1 VCNGAMTDVYAP
13 RACLALS
20 HSYRDRMRVY
30 ELARAL
36 AVPSRGLVARLRA
49 DGEWVASHLSLV
61 PEPVVTRYLSERWV
75 ATGPEPTP
83 PEPAAPIGHRHSQ
96 PQPPHPAAEIP
107 SVLKRRYRRPTGP
120 RPFTMQRWTGDD
132 YDDPLENLRYADEI
146 TTRDVADLLGVTQAA
161 VRRWVARRY
170 ISPVGRFGLSN
181 VFRPNEVLAAYEQ
194 IAARRKATGK
204 PRRSHGWFVEP
215 RPVDRIRPKHYDAV
229 INVGEAARLL
239 GISPATIRSWMHR
252 GHLLPLASS
261 KPRDIRLRLGDV
273 INAARARRLP
283 ERRIRP

>member
-1 VCNGAMTDVYAP
+1 
-13 RACLALS
+13 
-20 HSYRDRMRVY
+20 MRVY

-36 AVPSRGLVARLRA
+36 AVPSRGVIARLRA

-61 PEPVVTRYLSERWV
+61 PEPVVTRYLSERP
-75 ATGPEPTP
+75 APREPTP
-83 PEPAAPIGHRHSQ
+83 SEPAAPIGQRPSQ
-96 PQPPHPAAEIP
+96 PRLRHPDAEILSAP
-107 SVLKRRYRRPTGP
+107 KRRYRRPTGP
-120 RPFTMQRWTGDD
+120 RPFTLRGWTEDD
-132 YDDPLENLRYADEI
+132 YDDPLDYLRYADDEI

-161 VRRWVARRY
+161 VRRWVARGY
-170 ISPVGRFGLSN
+170 ISPVGRFGPSN
-181 VFRPNEVLAAYEQ
+181 VFRANEVLAAHEQ
-194 IAARRKATGK
+194 ITARRKATGN
-204 PRRSHGWFVEP
+204 PRRSRGWFVEP
-215 RPVDRIRPKHYDAV
+215 RLIDRIRPKHYDAL